1 MKMIALY
8 DLTHG
13 GKFVPQGSQFECSDA
28 CGAELQKRG
37 FKPATK
43 PKKAKPAA
51 GGGGK

>member
-1 MKMIALY
+1 MKMIAAY

-13 GKFVPQGSQFECSDA
+13 GKFVAAGEQFEVSDA